1 MEYLLISSCI
11 LGKNTKYNGKNNY
24 NPLVE
29 KLKEKYELIYCC
41 PEVDGGLS
49 IPRDPSEVVLDKVIS
64 INGIDV
70 TKEYTKGA
78 RIALDLVKKYNIKK
92 ALLKDGSPSCGKNYI
107 YGGKFSHTKVN
118 NMGIAAKWRFVNGV
132 TIYTENDIEE
142 VV

>member
-1 MEYLLISSCI
+1 MEYLLISACI
-11 LGKNTKYNGKNNY
+11 LGKNTKYNGGNNY
-24 NPLVE
+24 HPLVE
-29 KLKEKYELIYCC
+29 KLKEKYELICCC

-78 RIALDLVKKYNIKK
+78 LVALDLVKKYKIKK

-107 YGGKFSHTKVN
+107 YDGTFSHTKVN
-118 NMGIAAKWRFVNGV
+118 NMGITAKLLSSNGV
-132 TIYTENDIEE
+132 TIYTENDIEKLL
-142 VV
+142 